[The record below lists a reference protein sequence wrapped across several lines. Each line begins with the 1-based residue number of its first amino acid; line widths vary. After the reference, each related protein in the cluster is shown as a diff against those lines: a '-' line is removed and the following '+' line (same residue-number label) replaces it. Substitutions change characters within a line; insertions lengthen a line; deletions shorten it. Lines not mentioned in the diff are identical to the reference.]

1 MSSQVQL
8 GKWTALREDI
18 QRFMQT
24 ILIGATLAGE
34 SFFGGQ
40 TVSERTW
47 NNHEPPFQSFPV
59 VYSYLY
65 SAGLIVCLLFC

>member
-47 NNHEPPFQSFPV
+47 NNHEH
-59 VYSYLY
+59 
-65 SAGLIVCLLFC
+65 LFNPSQWFIHIYTLRV

>member
-34 SFFGGQ
+34 SFFGGTDSVRKNMEQ
-40 TVSERTW
+40 
-47 NNHEPPFQSFPV
+47 P
-59 VYSYLY
+59 
-65 SAGLIVCLLFC
+65 